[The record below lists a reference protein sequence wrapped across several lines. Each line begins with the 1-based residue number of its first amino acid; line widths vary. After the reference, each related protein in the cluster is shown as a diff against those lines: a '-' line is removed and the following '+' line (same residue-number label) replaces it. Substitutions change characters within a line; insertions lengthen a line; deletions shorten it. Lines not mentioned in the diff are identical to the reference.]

1 MIGRVR
7 EREDDRPLVELG
19 HVETT
24 RWSNALAEV
33 LTPMI
38 AVGLI
43 ASIAVTK
50 SFVGVPLWA

>member
-1 MIGRVR
+1 MIGRS
-7 EREDDRPLVELG
+7 LSLAI
-19 HVETT
+19 VETT